1 MLRFVFV
8 TTFYPPHHFGGDAV
22 LVRHM
27 AEALVRAGHAVE
39 VIYDVDAY
47 RASSGAAPDPA
58 PPPDTDGIR
67 VHALRSRLGLV
78 SSLLTHQIGRPVVH
92 RRAIARLLGSG
103 VDVLHYHN
111 VSLVGGPGVLA
122 YGVALK
128 LYTAHEHWLVCPTHV
143 LWRHDR
149 EPCAG
154 RQCLRCVARY
164 RRPPQLWRFTGL
176 LERSARHVDAFC
188 SPSRF
193 SIDKHREFGFERP
206 MELLPPF
213 LPDTPASAG
222 RADVTER
229 QRPIFL
235 FVGRLERIKGLHDV
249 IPVFTGAAGS
259 GSGSTPPGLVGDAAG
274 AELWIA
280 GEGNQE
286 EELRRLAGGAERV
299 RFLGRVTPDEVQR
312 LLRRAR
318 ALIVPSV
325 GFEVFPLVLLEAFRE
340 ATPVIARRLG
350 PFPEVM
356 EASGGGL
363 LFTTS
368 DDLRAAVE
376 RLASDPEG
384 ARRLGARAR
393 ASFES
398 SWSEAAFLRRYLEL
412 IAAVARRTGR
422 AELLRRLG
430 NPPAPVGTAA
440 ASPAAVERQ
449 GSPAGIDLAP
459 NRKEVRS

>member
-27 AEALVRAGHAVE
+27 AEALTRAGHRVE
-39 VIYDVDAY
+39 VVYDVDAY
-47 RASSGAAPDPA
+47 RAASGGAERAVVEREPN
-58 PPPDTDGIR
+58 GIE
-67 VHALRSRLGLV
+67 VHALRSRLGLL
-78 SSLLTHQIGRPVVH
+78 SPLLTHQLGRPVVH
-92 RRAIARLLGSG
+92 GRAISRLLGSG
-103 VDVLHYHN
+103 ADVVHYHN
-111 VSLVGGPGVLA
+111 VSLVGGPGVLR
-122 YGVALK
+122 YGDALK

-149 EPCAG
+149 EPCTG
-154 RQCLRCVARY
+154 RECLRCVAHY

-193 SIDKHREFGFERP
+193 SIEKHREFGFELP

-213 LPDTPASAG
+213 LPDTPIAEHGGGGEPPEPAG
-222 RADVTER
+222 RGGGDRAATPAAA
-229 QRPIFL
+229 PIFL

-249 IPVFTGAAGS
+249 IPLFTGAG
-259 GSGSTPPGLVGDAAG
+259 GD

-280 GEGNQE
+280 GAGKQDA
-286 EELRRLAGGAERV
+286 ELRRLAAGTARV
-299 RFLGRVTPDEVQR
+299 RFLGRIASDEVCR

-340 ATPVIARRLG
+340 GTPVIARRLG
-350 PFPEVM
+350 PLPEVI

-363 LFTTS
+363 LFATR
-368 DDLRAAVE
+368 DELRQAIE
-376 RLASDPEG
+376 RLAADREQ
-384 ARRLGARAR
+384 ARRLGAAAR
-393 ASFES
+393 SSFES
-398 SWSEAAFLRRYLEL
+398 RWSEPAFLERYLGLIGEL
-412 IAAVARRTGR
+412 ARRRNRGEILGR
-422 AELLRRLG
+422 IG
-430 NPPAPVGTAA
+430 DAPSAA
-440 ASPAAVERQ
+440 ALGVETFT
-449 GSPAGIDLAP
+449 GSGGGGAT
-459 NRKEVRS
+459 